1 MEADGLA
8 LREWL
13 YGRTDWHR
21 TGAVLDLGCGDGGD
35 LRRIAALVSDDA
47 RLVGLDSSAKAIETA
62 RAATAGDARFAW
74 HPHDVLSG
82 LPFEDG
88 AFDGVFSLNLLECL
102 PDKAALLA
110 EMGRVLRPGGSVVC
124 AHWDW
129 DTQTL
134 DGADKAL
141 VRRILQSFSD
151 WQQAW
156 MAACD
161 GWMGRRL
168 WPTFQQSGLF
178 EGRME
183 AYTLTNTV
191 YAPGWV
197 GYEQV
202 QAFGALARRGLI
214 AAEDYARFQ
223 AEIAAQA
230 ARNEY
235 FYSITLYVYVGQKL

>member
-13 YGRTDWHR
+13 YGRTEWHR
-21 TGAVLDLGCGDGGD
+21 ASAILDIGCGDGGD
-35 LRRIAALVSDDA
+35 LRRIAALAPGAA
-47 RLVGLDSSAKAIETA
+47 RLAGIDSSARAIDTA

-74 HPHDVLSG
+74 HEADVSSG
-82 LPFEDG
+82 LPFADG
-88 AFDGVFSLNLLECL
+88 AFDAVFSLNLLECV
-102 PDKAALLA
+102 PDRAALVR
-110 EMGRVLRPGGSVVC
+110 EMARILRPGGQIVC

-134 DGADKAL
+134 DGADKTL
-141 VRRILQSFSD
+141 VRRIVSAFSD
-151 WQQAW
+151 WQQEW

-178 EGRME
+178 EGRIEM
-183 AYTLTNTV
+183 YTLTNTV
-191 YAPGWV
+191 YAPGWY

-202 QAFGALARRGLI
+202 QAFGALARRGLLP
-214 AAEDYARFQ
+214 AEDYARFQ
-223 AEIAAQA
+223 ADIAAQA

-235 FYSITLYVYVGQKL
+235 FYSITLYTYVGQRL

>member
-1 MEADGLA
+1 MEADGLRM
-8 LREWL
+8 REWL
-13 YGRTDWHR
+13 GGLLDWQ
-21 TGAVLDLGCGDGGD
+21 GANAVLDLGCGDGGD
-35 LRRIAALVSDDA
+35 LQRLTALAPERA
-47 RLVGLDSSAKAIETA
+47 RLVGMDSSAKAIETA
-62 RAATAGDARFAW
+62 RAATAGDMRFEW
-74 HPHDVLSG
+74 HEHDVSLG
-82 LPFEDG
+82 LPFADG
-88 AFDGVFSLNLLECL
+88 AFDALFSLNLLECV

-110 EMGRVLRPGGSVVC
+110 EMARVLRPGGAVVC

-141 VRRILQSFSD
+141 VRGIVQTFSD

-156 MAACD
+156 MAASD

-168 WPTFQQSGLF
+168 WPTFHRSGVF
-178 EGRME
+178 AGRIE
-183 AYTLTNTV
+183 TYTLINTM

-202 QAFGALARRGLI
+202 QAFGALVRRGLLS
-214 AAEDYARFQ
+214 AEDYARFR
-223 AEIAAQA
+223 EDIAAQA
-230 ARNEY
+230 ARGEY